1 MNGSTPWFASRTV
14 WAGIA
19 GIAVPVLGLTLHLNI
34 SDAQT
39 AEIVGY
45 LTAAGS
51 AIAGLAAIYGR
62 VKADSPIKGSQAAAA
77 IQPMTPA
84 KGP

>member
-19 GIAVPVLGLTLHLNI
+19 GIAVPVLGMLLHVNI
-34 SDAQT
+34 GDAQT

-51 AIAGLAAIYGR
+51 AVAGLAAIYGR
-62 VKADSPIKGSQAAAA
+62 VKADQPIAGTQAAAT
-77 IQPMTPA
+77 IQPQA
-84 KGP
+84 KPN